1 MKDISSLVDDFYKRL
16 QESSEDLGSGIIES
30 ITDFFNLAVGG
41 AHTSRATS
49 LLDDMVKEASKWV
62 GVHELLGSPGKGV
75 NAFRKA
81 VDDSAVGEP
90 WCCAFIQY
98 CARSVGLRNGTEST
112 LYPTELCLT
121 MWQKT
126 PQEYRIQR
134 PIPGSII
141 VWNYPGTIRGHTG
154 IVVGVDKKGYVN
166 TIEGNTATPGW
177 ANDRGVNRKV
187 RAIEGSESMTV
198 LGFLVPFT

>member
-1 MKDISSLVDDFYKRL
+1 MKDISSLVDTFYKQL
-16 QESSEDLGSGIIES
+16 QDASEDLGNGLIES
-30 ITDFFNLAVGG
+30 LADFFNRAAGG
-41 AHTSRATS
+41 AHTSRASS

-62 GVHELLGSPGKGV
+62 GVHELRGAPGRGV

-81 VDDSAVGEP
+81 VDDSAEGEP
-90 WCCAFIQY
+90 WCCAFVQY
-98 CARSVGLRNGTEST
+98 CARSVGLRNDTNST

-126 PQEYRIQR
+126 PTEYRITR

-154 IVVGVDKKGYVN
+154 IVVGVDKNGDVH
-166 TIEGNTATPGW
+166 TIEGNTSTPGLQ
-177 ANDRGVNRKV
+177 DVRGVNRKV
-187 RAIEGSESMTV
+187 RSVEGTGSMDV
-198 LGFLVPFT
+198 LGFLVPFM